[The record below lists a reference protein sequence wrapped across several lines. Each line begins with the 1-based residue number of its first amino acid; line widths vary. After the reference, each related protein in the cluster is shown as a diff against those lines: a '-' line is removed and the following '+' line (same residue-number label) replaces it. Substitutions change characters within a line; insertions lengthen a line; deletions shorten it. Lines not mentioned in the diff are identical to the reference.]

1 MKRVVTWIVLAV
13 FGLVTAGCTMEQPRS
28 TAQAYPRYRQTAD
41 TQAQD
46 SADCSAWASDQTGYR
61 PSGTLEGAGIG
72 AAVGALGGAAAG
84 AAIGAAAGGGSGAG
98 KGAAIGAAAGG
109 VGGAVTGGA
118 MKYSRDRNG
127 YNQAYAS
134 CMQARG
140 YNRHYRE

>member
-13 FGLVTAGCTMEQPRS
+13 FGLVTAGCTMEQPRP
-28 TAQAYPRYRQTAD
+28 TAQAYPRSAGTAD

-61 PSGTLEGAGIG
+61 PSGTLQGAGIG

-84 AAIGAAAGGGSGAG
+84 AAIGAATGGGSGAA

-134 CMQARG
+134 CMQTRG
-140 YNRHYRE
+140 YNVR

>member
-1 MKRVVTWIVLAV
+1 MMQRVVTWSVLAV
-13 FGLVTAGCTMEQPRS
+13 FGMVMVGCTLEQPRP
-28 TAQAYPRYRQTAD
+28 TAQAYPQYQQTASI
-41 TQAQD
+41 QERD

-84 AAIGAAAGGGSGAG
+84 AAIGAATGGGSGAA

-118 MKYSRDRNG
+118 LKYSQDRHG

-134 CMQARG
+134 CMEAHG
-140 YNRHYRE
+140 YTIR

>member
-13 FGLVTAGCTMEQPRS
+13 FGLVTASCTIEQPRP
-28 TAQAYPRYRQTAD
+28 TAQAYPQYRQTAD

-61 PSGTLEGAGIG
+61 PSGTLQGAGIG
-72 AAVGALGGAAAG
+72 AAV
-84 AAIGAAAGGGSGAG
+84 
-98 KGAAIGAAAGG
+98 GAAAGG

-134 CMQARG
+134 CMQTRG
-140 YNRHYRE
+140 YNVR